1 MFYELTPVGQFLV
14 IAEKLRA
21 QLATLPF
28 RTTNALQVKHLMQQ
42 AEDLRLLVQ
51 YIPEVSF
58 CINWE
63 SLMAKK
69 SPDFNLIDYRLS
81 DKEMEDFD
89 TWLNKEAPNPTEV
102 LNSLAALNYKVSF
115 TFVESSNAWCVSI
128 TGKEGAKFNEKA
140 TLTSWSDDSL
150 DALYVG
156 AFKVFVVFA
165 NGIWKTKVQSRRG

>member
-1 MFYELTPVGQFLV
+1 
-14 IAEKLRA
+14 
-21 QLATLPF
+21 
-28 RTTNALQVKHLMQQ
+28 
-42 AEDLRLLVQ
+42 
-51 YIPEVSF
+51 
-58 CINWE
+58 
-63 SLMAKK
+63 MAKK